1 MNLTLKTSVSAAMLI
16 AANLATAHPAAGN
29 DPETPSSGYQLAV
42 IEDGAYGPAVVK
54 GNIAETLPRLRLHS
68 NTRFDSSTNLCVALT
83 QLGELNDAN
92 TACVT
97 AYQLSKQSQF
107 SRDRA
112 IALSNLGV
120 VSVLRGDFISAK
132 GYFERALKE
141 NGQFKQAYNNL
152 RLLEHRGA
160 TNA

>member
-1 MNLTLKTSVSAAMLI
+1 MNLNLKTSVSAAMLF
-16 AANLATAHPAAGN
+16 AASLTATHSFAGK
-29 DPETPSSGYQLAV
+29 DADVPRSGYQLAV

-54 GNIAETLPRLRLHS
+54 GDIAATLPRLRLHS
-68 NTRFDSSTNLCVALT
+68 DTRFDSSTNLCVALT
-83 QLGELNDAN
+83 QLGELDDAN
-92 TACVT
+92 SVCTT
-97 AYQLSKQSQF
+97 AYKLSQQSQF

-120 VSVLRGDFISAK
+120 VSVLRGDFIRAK

-141 NGQFKQAYNNL
+141 NGQLRQADNNL
-152 RLLEHRGA
+152 RVLELRGA